1 MQGHPDWRSAVAVT
15 CSFIIILVA
24 VVWTARKTSYKRKE
38 SRTNETE
45 ESEESE
51 KVEKNVNRENDN
63 ANHENVKK
71 NDDKKD
77 PSNDDDETIPELSNP
92 NWVKVG
98 QIQELYMY
106 PLKSGRG
113 KTLRECDFTQ
123 YGISLEDKGRF
134 TLRDSVQRGNWP
146 IPDRE
151 AIPNL
156 DPDKFIGCGRDQG
169 EAGGRRDAQRDFR
182 GSKFNGECF

>member
-1 MQGHPDWRSAVAVT
+1 M
-15 CSFIIILVA
+15 
-24 VVWTARKTSYKRKE
+24 WTARKTSYKRKE

-134 TLRDSVQRGNWP
+134 TLRDR
-146 IPDRE
+146 
-151 AIPNL
+151 
-156 DPDKFIGCGRDQG
+156 
-169 EAGGRRDAQRDFR
+169 
-182 GSKFNGECF
+182 